1 MDDRI
6 DRLQRLSAKKE
17 GLLSL
22 AGGLPADEL
31 FPRRKLAQSFLAVIG
46 KPQSGALQYGW
57 PEGSEVVRRWIAD
70 RLAARGAPVRAEDVI
85 VTSGA
90 QQAVAIAAE
99 LVAIDGRQVATE
111 DETYPGALDLFRDRG
126 ARTVGSEARGV
137 PGDAACVY
145 VVSGASNPRGL
156 GIGERRRAELLSSG
170 KALIVDEAYAEL
182 RFDGRVDRPLLAD
195 ARDRV
200 YHVGTFS
207 KTLAPGLR
215 VGWLVAPPRV
225 AADALR
231 VKRDLD
237 LQAGSMAQAVL
248 EGYLGLGDF
257 DERLERARRTYASRA
272 ARLARALRRELSWVR
287 WVEPEGGFAIFVE
300 TDLSGID
307 EARALAIANG
317 CGVSYDP
324 GSMFRPGGERDPF
337 AFRLCYSSL
346 AGESIDE
353 AVRRMKRALGQVRAS
368 RAA

>member
-31 FPRRKLAQSFLAVIG
+31 FPRRKLAASFLSVIG

-57 PEGSEVVRRWIAD
+57 PEGNEPLRRFIAD
-70 RLAARGAPVRAEDVI
+70 RLVARGASVRPDDVI

-99 LVAIDGRQVATE
+99 LIGIDGRAVATE

-126 ARTVGSEARGV
+126 ARTVGSEARGI
-137 PGDAACVY
+137 PEDAACVY
-145 VVSGASNPRGL
+145 VVAGASNPRGL
-156 GIGERRRAELLSSG
+156 GISERRRSELLASG
-170 KALIVDEAYAEL
+170 KPLVVDEAYAEL
-182 RFDGRVDRPLLAD
+182 RFDGRIDRPLLAD

-215 VGWLVAPPRV
+215 VGWLVAPPAA

-248 EGYLGLGDF
+248 EGYLALGDF
-257 DERLERARRTYASRA
+257 DERLVRARRTYASRA
-272 ARLARALRRELSWVR
+272 ERLARALKRELPWVR
-287 WVEPEGGFAIFVE
+287 WARPEGAFAIFVE
-300 TDLSGID
+300 TDLTAID
-307 EARALAIANG
+307 EARALAIANAH
-317 CGVSYDP
+317 GVSYDP

-337 AFRLCYSSL
+337 ALRLCYSSL
-346 AGESIDE
+346 SGDSIDE
-353 AVRRMKRALGQVRAS
+353 AVRRLRRALGEIRER

>member
-6 DRLQRLSAKKE
+6 DRLQRLSAKTD

-31 FPRRKLAQSFLAVIG
+31 FPRKKLAAAFLSVIG
-46 KPQSGALQYGW
+46 RPQCPALQYGW
-57 PEGSEVVRRWIAD
+57 PEGNEGLRGWIAE
-70 RLAARGAPVRAEDVI
+70 RLRGRGASVSADDVI

-90 QQAVAIAAE
+90 QQAVAIASE
-99 LVAIDGRQVATE
+99 LIGIDGRSVATE

-126 ARTVGSEARGV
+126 ARTVASEARGI
-137 PGDAACVY
+137 PDDAACVY
-145 VVSGASNPRGL
+145 VVAGASNPRGR
-156 GIGERRRAELLSSG
+156 GIGAERRAQLLASN
-170 KALIVDEAYAEL
+170 KPLIVDEAYAEL
-182 RFDGRVDRPLLAD
+182 RFDGRVDRPLIAD

-200 YHVGTFS
+200 WQVGTFS

-215 VGWLVAPPRV
+215 VGWLVAPPS
-225 AADALR
+225 AAGDALR

-257 DERLERARRTYASRA
+257 DDRLVRARRAYAARA
-272 ARLARALRRELSWVR
+272 ARLARALRRELPGTSWI
-287 WVEPEGGFAIFVE
+287 EPEGAFAIFVE
-300 TDLSGID
+300 TELTGVD
-307 EARALAIANG
+307 EAQALAIATAH
-317 CGVSYDP
+317 GVSYDP

-337 AFRLCYSSL
+337 AFRLCFSSL
-346 AGESIDE
+346 AGESFDE
-353 AVRRMKRALGQVRAS
+353 AARRLRRALGEIRAR